1 MPGPVGKTPRH
12 KLTAEERRRCIA
24 ALSDRHERRM
34 RREEVAEQ
42 HAAGGKKTKKASR
55 KKAAKHMT
63 PAMEIAESKVCAAST
78 ERVLRSEAAE
88 EKEPTAAHESAEAKE
103 TAAGSPE
110 TQTPSMTPPTT
121 EHRAPGKERA
131 SGCETPVANLT
142 TSLSAPA
149 HPVVAE
155 VVEVVEDIIEGVAN
169 SVLMGV
175 SATLAHSP
183 VSAGTSYESEI
194 NAAPGSDGSESDD
207 DVAYSIPA
215 CAVDTDPN
223 IMDRGANQCTALNSD
238 EDPDLREEPENEEDA
253 DDDSWTED
261 WDKPRKFTK
270 YFCPEC
276 SSGNRREYLCNVVRE
291 GREKTCFQI
300 WHQDWSNG
308 NDILR
313 LVLQDHKVRDRAPPS
328 RPNKKR
334 RSSGQSHHD
343 APTRADSE
351 GSVDEDSED
360 SCVMN
365 AGSER
370 AGGNGGGVTGDES

>member
-1 MPGPVGKTPRH
+1 MPGPVVKTPRH

-55 KKAAKHMT
+55 KKAAKHTT
-63 PAMEIAESKVCAAST
+63 PAMEIAESKGCAAST

-110 TQTPSMTPPTT
+110 TQTPSVTPPTT

-131 SGCETPVANLT
+131 SGCKPPVANLT

-175 SATLAHSP
+175 SAALAHSP
-183 VSAGTSYESEI
+183 VSAGTSRPPCKGKQKRSREAVSKKRRRAVLQDESEI
-194 NAAPGSDGSESDD
+194 DAVSYADCIN
-207 DVAYSIPA
+207 IP
-215 CAVDTDPN
+215 P
-223 IMDRGANQCTALNSD
+223 M
-238 EDPDLREEPENEEDA
+238 
-253 DDDSWTED
+253 TE
-261 WDKPRKFTK
+261 TH
-270 YFCPEC
+270 
-276 SSGNRREYLCNVVRE
+276 
-291 GREKTCFQI
+291 I
-300 WHQDWSNG
+300 QDI
-308 NDILR
+308 D
-313 LVLQDHKVRDRAPPS
+313 
-328 RPNKKR
+328 
-334 RSSGQSHHD
+334 
-343 APTRADSE
+343 
-351 GSVDEDSED
+351 
-360 SCVMN
+360 
-365 AGSER
+365 
-370 AGGNGGGVTGDES
+370 

>member
-1 MPGPVGKTPRH
+1 
-12 KLTAEERRRCIA
+12 
-24 ALSDRHERRM
+24 
-34 RREEVAEQ
+34 
-42 HAAGGKKTKKASR
+42 
-55 KKAAKHMT
+55 
-63 PAMEIAESKVCAAST
+63 
-78 ERVLRSEAAE
+78 
-88 EKEPTAAHESAEAKE
+88 
-103 TAAGSPE
+103 
-110 TQTPSMTPPTT
+110 
-121 EHRAPGKERA
+121 
-131 SGCETPVANLT
+131 
-142 TSLSAPA
+142 
-149 HPVVAE
+149 
-155 VVEVVEDIIEGVAN
+155 
-169 SVLMGV
+169 
-175 SATLAHSP
+175 
-183 VSAGTSYESEI
+183 
-194 NAAPGSDGSESDD
+194 
-207 DVAYSIPA
+207 
-215 CAVDTDPN
+215 PN

-308 NDILR
+308 NDIPR